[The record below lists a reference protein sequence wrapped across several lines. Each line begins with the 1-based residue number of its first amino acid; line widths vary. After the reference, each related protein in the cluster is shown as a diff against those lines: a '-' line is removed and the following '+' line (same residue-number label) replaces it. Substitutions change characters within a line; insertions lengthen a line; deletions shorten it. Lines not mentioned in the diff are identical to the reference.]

1 MKCAKS
7 KVNSERLKGIGQ
19 RAKVLCSESGI
30 ALVMVIVLSA
40 IALAIMAALLYMVTS
55 RSEIS
60 GLQKRYRTSLEAGM
74 GGASLAYQFIGYRG
88 DSASD
93 DLFDSTLTGSGI
105 NHVIG
110 SSFITTPSTCV
121 TLSSDLTCT
130 TIGNYQGLATKL
142 KLPTKC
148 WSSCD
153 YAQSINTATGHS
165 TTYDFA
171 FKLPGA
177 STTYNVYA
185 KITDTVLGNSAAGED
200 LSVRGVTE
208 ERQAQRQSIPYLYT
222 MEVDSENPSNPSER
236 GKLSI
241 LYQY

>member
-1 MKCAKS
+1 MKCEESEVKRGRS
-7 KVNSERLKGIGQ
+7 KVKSRKPTILVSQE
-19 RAKVLCSESGI
+19 GI
-30 ALVMVIVLSA
+30 ALIMVIVLSA

-93 DLFDSTLTGSGI
+93 ALFDTTLTGSGI
-105 NHVIG
+105 SHVVG
-110 SSFITTPSTCV
+110 TSFISTPSTCV
-121 TLSSDLTCT
+121 TLASDSTCT
-130 TIGNYQGLATKL
+130 SMGSFQGLATKL
-142 KLPTKC
+142 SLPTRC
-148 WSSCD
+148 WSGCD
-153 YAQSINTATGHS
+153 YAQFINPS
-165 TTYDFA
+165 TSSTYDLA
-171 FKLPGA
+171 FQLPGA

-200 LSVRGVTE
+200 LSVRGVVE
-208 ERQAQRQSIPYLYT
+208 SRQAQRQSVPYLYT
-222 MEVDSENPSNPSER
+222 VEVDSENPSNVSER
-236 GKLSI
+236 GKLSV